1 MCSMD
6 TNVSDCCSNFARYQ
20 ESHSSPALGT
30 KSELEARRRR
40 SSRPAD
46 ARRNMKGG
54 MVANARTTNMSTA
67 KKPSAIN
74 SRKIRNLTEELS
86 REEYQLEM
94 PLLDAAVAGVILGFK
109 PSDREMRAQAQRC
122 WETLKPQLN
131 QHLLS
136 EDETVLPWA
145 EVEGALSPEVM
156 NRIKK
161 SHLEMRSLISK
172 LNGVSFEEDP
182 DKVVAVAGKALCML
196 AVKLDDLIDSEEMRL
211 LPALR
216 RMLFA

>member
-1 MCSMD
+1 
-6 TNVSDCCSNFARYQ
+6 
-20 ESHSSPALGT
+20 
-30 KSELEARRRR
+30 
-40 SSRPAD
+40 
-46 ARRNMKGG
+46 
-54 MVANARTTNMSTA
+54 MSVA
-67 KKPSAIN
+67 KKSSSIRAGKRTGN
-74 SRKIRNLTEELS
+74 RKIRNITEELS
-86 REEYQLEM
+86 RQEYSLGV

-109 PSDREMRAQAQRC
+109 PADREMRAQAQRC

-145 EVEGALSPEVM
+145 KGAGGLSPEVI

-161 SHLEMRSLISK
+161 SHREMRSLITK
-172 LNGVSFEEDP
+172 LIGVSFEEDP
-182 DKVVAVAGKALCML
+182 DKVVSAAGKALCAL

-216 RMLFA
+216 KMLFA

>member
-1 MCSMD
+1 
-6 TNVSDCCSNFARYQ
+6 
-20 ESHSSPALGT
+20 
-30 KSELEARRRR
+30 
-40 SSRPAD
+40 
-46 ARRNMKGG
+46 
-54 MVANARTTNMSTA
+54 MSTA
-67 KKPSAIN
+67 KKPSATKTGKFSD

-109 PSDREMRAQAQRC
+109 PSDREMRAQAQHC
-122 WETLKPQLN
+122 WESLKPRLN

-145 EVEGALSPEVM
+145 EVEGGLSPAAM
-156 NRIKK
+156 DRIKK
-161 SHLEMRSLISK
+161 SHLEMRSLIGK

-182 DKVVAVAGKALCML
+182 DKVVAVAGKALCLL